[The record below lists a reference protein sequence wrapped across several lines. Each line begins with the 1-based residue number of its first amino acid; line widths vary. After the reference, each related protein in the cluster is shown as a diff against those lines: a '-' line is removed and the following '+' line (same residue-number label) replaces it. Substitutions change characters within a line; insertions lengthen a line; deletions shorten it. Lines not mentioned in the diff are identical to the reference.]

1 VDGIESYYFVLVYSP
16 PLTLAVMWLHFW
28 VVAVDN
34 NVVGGVIKVK
44 WVILYETAKPNAN
57 ESGFVSREALSGN
70 RART

>member
-1 VDGIESYYFVLVYSP
+1 VNGGFVRLR
-16 PLTLAVMWLHFW
+16 FW

-34 NVVGGVIKVK
+34 NVVGGVVKVK